1 MLVVFTVI
9 DKSRESYLLNKRLKS
24 QINGYFR
31 FNELI
36 RFILNP
42 DGDYSLV
49 AEYKAV
55 ALEAGVQFSLVALFS
70 IDAKFVSQRGALQ
83 C

>member
-1 MLVVFTVI
+1 MHSKVLIVFTVI
-9 DKSRESYLLNKRLKS
+9 DKSRESYLLIKKLKNL
-24 QINGYFR
+24 INNYFS

-36 RFILNP
+36 KFILNP

-55 ALEAGVQFSLVALFS
+55 ALEAGVRFSLVAPF
-70 IDAKFVSQRGALQ
+70 FRGVLQ